1 MHFGLWI
8 AIIKNRKIQKQ
19 AILHRTGR
27 GVSLKGVVF
36 IMDYKKRRDA
46 VLAKMQENSIL
57 ILYSGVELHVSA
69 DEYAPF
75 EANRNFFYLTGLRR
89 DNMILI
95 LDKAAQTPG
104 ETLLIEEADPDR
116 ERWLG
121 RKVTKDEAKEQAQI
135 ENVGYIDSA
144 DAVINRMLTRED
156 VSTVYFDTY
165 RHDINDLEDYNLAK
179 ARIFAQKY
187 PGVSV
192 KNCAPFIAEM
202 RMQKDAD
209 EVSLIRE
216 AIRLT
221 DNGLK
226 NVMTHLEPDMME
238 YQAQADFE
246 YSIKRNG
253 ADGVAFA
260 TIAGSGMNG
269 TMLHYGT
276 NRDVCRD
283 QTLLLL
289 DLGAKYRGYCADIT
303 RTYPVNGKF
312 TDRQRMVYET
322 VLEANRKV
330 KESAK
335 PGMTLRELN
344 DICKK
349 VLAEG
354 CIRMGLIEKEDEIGK
369 YYMHGVSHHLGIDVH
384 DVTVASNSKLRP
396 GAVITDEP
404 GLYIDEWEIGI
415 RIEDDLLITED
426 GCECLSEAVI
436 RTPDEIESFMAQAH
450 Q

>member
-1 MHFGLWI
+1 
-8 AIIKNRKIQKQ
+8 
-19 AILHRTGR
+19 
-27 GVSLKGVVF
+27 
-36 IMDYKKRRDA
+36 MDYKKRRDA